1 MVGDSSAADA
11 IVGLGCRPPGGL
23 VDLAGLWEA
32 LEAGR
37 DLVGEVPADRFEAAR
52 FVDPQMARPRKSYT
66 AGGGFLT
73 DWSRLRTL
81 LPTLAAPR
89 FAALPPADGELGGH
103 SRQDLVAALAGLS
116 TDEALQAVSATL
128 AELPARILRSDVAR
142 LDPRQPLQDHGVD
155 SLMAVEL
162 LTTLRQRLD
171 VEIPPMELLQG
182 GITLTDLARH
192 VLLRL
197 GVRTTDTANG

>member
-32 LEAGR
+32 LAAGR

-52 FVDPQMARPRKSYT
+52 FVDAQMARPRKSYT

-73 DWSRLRTL
+73 DWSPLRTL
-81 LPTLAAPR
+81 PAPR
-89 FAALPPADGELGGH
+89 LAALPPADGELGGH

-116 TDEALQAVSATL
+116 ADEALQAVSATL